1 MALDTA
7 NIMSDELDDFLRQA
21 AQRRQQRQQ
30 QRAQGGKAAPA
41 NPAEQPQTR
50 SQRSAP
56 PPVTPSLS
64 SANPSTPDANARTG
78 TPIPKVRTL
87 EPTLANRHVESDLS
101 YADERMEGHIKEV
114 FRSEGSFKPLS
125 DSSGRSSDFSASSN
139 YSPADNKASS
149 ESPTGAPAS
158 KAMVSSG
165 DLIFQLRHPQTLRL
179 AIIAHEVLRRPY
191 P

>member
-1 MALDTA
+1 
-7 NIMSDELDDFLRQA
+7 MSDELDDFLRQA

-30 QRAQGGKAAPA
+30 QRAQVGKATPA
-41 NPAEQPQTR
+41 NPSEQPTAR
-50 SQRSAP
+50 NQRSASQ
-56 PPVTPSLS
+56 PSSPLPRN
-64 SANPSTPDANARTG
+64 ANPATSDANARIG
-78 TPIPKVRTL
+78 TPPPSVRTL
-87 EPTLANRHVESDLS
+87 EPTISNRHVQSDLS
-101 YADERMEGHIKEV
+101 YADERMEGHLKEV
-114 FRSEGSFKPLS
+114 FRSEGSFKSLS
-125 DSSGRSSDFSASSN
+125 DSCGQSNDFSASSN

-191 P
+191 Q

>member
-125 DSSGRSSDFSASSN
+125 DSSGRSSDFRPPAI
-139 YSPADNKASS
+139 SPADNKASS